1 MPLQKIPY
9 GISNYRMIREEGY
22 VYVDKTRFIR
32 VLEGYPEP
40 YVFFL
45 RPRRFGKSLFVSL
58 LSSYYDIAAKDEFEH
73 LFSGTDIGKNPT
85 PMKNNY
91 YVLNFDFSGIST
103 ESEDI
108 LRETFAKSVLK
119 SVNTFIEK
127 YCPQCSPIGMDFAP
141 ELLQSFI
148 HIIER
153 EINGPIYVI
162 IDEYDHFANEL
173 LSFDLALFQNSVSK
187 NGFIRKWYEV
197 LKQGTKTS
205 VRRIFATGVS
215 PVTLD
220 SLTSGFNIGKNLSR
234 SQKLNEMMGFT
245 AEEVSWLV
253 TETLPA
259 GSRTPAMMG
268 TMQQYYNGYLFS
280 EKGEKRVFNSDMILY
295 YLSSTYEQGEPPEL
309 LLDMNIASD
318 YGKLGRIM
326 RLKSPESNIPVLKE
340 IVYGGEV
347 SAQITPQFSMEKD
360 FTRDDFASLLYYLG
374 LLTIKKA
381 IPGEVVLHIPNYVI
395 RGLYYDFFAK
405 VISEEGSFAIQ
416 PERIRDAM
424 REIGYEGRC
433 AKLVVLIEEILHA
446 FSNRDY
452 IGFDE
457 KYIKVLLFTYAHM
470 SNLYLVKS
478 EYEVPDGYIDIVLIP
493 REPWKP
499 DYCAMF
505 ELKYLKSGASED
517 KIRELT
523 QEGIGQ
529 LKRYSASSEFS
540 HIKNLK
546 KWVLVFVG
554 DRCVGTFEG

>member
-1 MPLQKIPY
+1 MFSHRD
-9 GISNYRMIREEGY
+9 GFC
-22 VYVDKTRFIR
+22 TRIT
-32 VLEGYPEP
+32 
-40 YVFFL
+40 
-45 RPRRFGKSLFVSL
+45 S
-58 LSSYYDIAAKDEFEH
+58 
-73 LFSGTDIGKNPT
+73 
-85 PMKNNY
+85 
-91 YVLNFDFSGIST
+91 
-103 ESEDI
+103 
-108 LRETFAKSVLK
+108 
-119 SVNTFIEK
+119 
-127 YCPQCSPIGMDFAP
+127 
-141 ELLQSFI
+141 SFI

-245 AEEVSWLV
+245 AEEVSLLV

-280 EKGEKRVFNSDMILY
+280 EKGEKRVFISDMILY

-347 SAQITPQFSMEKD
+347 SAHNSPVLNGE
-360 FTRDDFASLLYYLG
+360 G
-374 LLTIKKA
+374 LHQ
-381 IPGEVVLHIPNYVI
+381 G
-395 RGLYYDFFAK
+395 
-405 VISEEGSFAIQ
+405 
-416 PERIRDAM
+416 
-424 REIGYEGRC
+424 
-433 AKLVVLIEEILHA
+433 
-446 FSNRDY
+446 
-452 IGFDE
+452 
-457 KYIKVLLFTYAHM
+457 
-470 SNLYLVKS
+470 
-478 EYEVPDGYIDIVLIP
+478 
-493 REPWKP
+493 
-499 DYCAMF
+499 
-505 ELKYLKSGASED
+505 
-517 KIRELT
+517 
-523 QEGIGQ
+523 
-529 LKRYSASSEFS
+529 
-540 HIKNLK
+540 
-546 KWVLVFVG
+546 
-554 DRCVGTFEG
+554 